1 MNQKSPIITLRDFV
15 EDDSPF
21 GNDQGQAAYAKIQKE
36 LNKHPNAKIVGVSLK
51 GIKRTDAS
59 FPRESIISLA
69 KVKRG
74 EMGFYLKDVAS
85 KDILDNWEYA
95 ARAKEQP
102 LFVYDGKDWS
112 VLGFDLGEDMKKL
125 FDFIIKNETVTTSI
139 VAEKFKL
146 TAPNASMKLKKL
158 LNQGLLV
165 GSKETA
171 ESGGLEYIFSA
182 IK

>member
-1 MNQKSPIITLRDFV
+1 MNQKKIILTLLDFV

-21 GNDQGQAAYAKIQKE
+21 GNDQGQASYSKLQKE
-36 LNKHPNAKIVGVSLK
+36 LNKYPNAKIVGISLK

-69 KVKRG
+69 KSKRG
-74 EMGFYLKDVAS
+74 EIGFYLKDAIS

-102 LFVYDGKDWS
+102 LFVYDGKDWN
-112 VLGFDLGEDMKKL
+112 VLGFDLSDDMKKL
-125 FDFIIKNETVTTSI
+125 FDFIIKNETVTTAVI
-139 VAEKFKL
+139 AEKFKL